1 MNFFDQ
7 SCQEPVITDP
17 IFGICDGHNG
27 AKAFTDREKPET
39 WIATV
44 KNDGKLGLTFTAV
57 DNCVIEGNRE
67 PNRGRCDGMLTSSEH
82 LFFVELKNQKEKW
95 REHAIAQLESTIMFF
110 LDNHDASAF
119 KHKKAFACNKK
130 HSRFQTVDNELSK
143 YFFTRYK
150 FRIDIQSVIL
160 VV

>member
-17 IFGICDGHNG
+17 LFGICDGRNG
-27 AKAFTDREKPET
+27 AKAFTDHEKPET

-44 KNDGKLGLTFTAV
+44 RNDGKLGLTF
-57 DNCVIEGNRE
+57 
-67 PNRGRCDGMLTSSEH
+67 
-82 LFFVELKNQKEKW
+82 
-95 REHAIAQLESTIMFF
+95 TIMFF

-143 YFFTRYK
+143 YFFTKYK